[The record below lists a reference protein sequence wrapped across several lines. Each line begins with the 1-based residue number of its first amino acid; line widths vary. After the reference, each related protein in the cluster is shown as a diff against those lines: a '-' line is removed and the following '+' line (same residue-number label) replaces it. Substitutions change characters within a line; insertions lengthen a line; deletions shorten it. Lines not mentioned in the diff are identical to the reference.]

1 MAGRSRALL
10 RWQRAAGGRLA
21 SRFTPRT
28 TLLLLAV
35 AALLAMLLLP
45 PGWPHPDL
53 RHPAIAS
60 TGDGVLPWSAL
71 VMPDAQTQD
80 HIDGLRRAA
89 AGVSDADDRAESVWR
104 EMQALQRLARGN
116 PAVDGRLVRIVGYV
130 VPLERDR
137 DGLRSLLLVPY
148 FGACIHA
155 PPPPANQVVYIRLD
169 KPLHGLRSMDIV
181 SAEGRLVLE
190 RQDTELAASSYRL
203 AGAALTPARAAFRR

>member
-10 RWQRAAGGRLA
+10 RWQLAAGVRLA

-28 TLLLLAV
+28 ALLLLAI

-53 RHPAIAS
+53 RHPAIAP

-71 VMPDAQTQD
+71 AMPDAQTRD
-80 HIDGLRRAA
+80 HIDSLRRAA
-89 AGVSDADDRAESVWR
+89 AGVSDADDRAESVWL

-116 PAVDGRLVRIVGYV
+116 PAVDGRLVRIIGYV
-130 VPLERDR
+130 VPLERNR

-155 PPPPANQVVYIRLD
+155 PPPPANQVIYIALD
-169 KPLHGLRSMDIV
+169 KPQRGLRTMDIV

-190 RQDTELAASSYRL
+190 RQDKELAASSYRL
-203 AGAALTPARAAFRR
+203 AGATLAPARVEFQR